1 MSIQE
6 YPFNG
11 VTYKIGTEG
20 LEHGRKGISGFI
32 LEIFRKTYSSLQP
45 VPSILGTLLFGGS
58 VDAAVPTYGLW
69 AGPGWAGGERIPSE
83 ENGQINW
90 GGKPCFNENVKTS
103 DNPESCYSV
112 VDAITKTH
120 DWRYVRPLTG
130 RAFLKRGTIIINGK
144 FLTGKSRRLL
154 QSIHM
159 LRCAAV
165 LGVAAYTKSTPHFS
179 DFARLASERI

>member
-1 MSIQE
+1 MSTRDYGI
-6 YPFNG
+6 
-11 VTYKIGTEG
+11 YKIGTIG
-20 LEHGRKGISGFI
+20 LEPFKPKGFFDFFQNIPGYLSMI
-32 LEIFRKTYSSLQP
+32 
-45 VPSILGTLLFGGS
+45 GGIII
-58 VDAAVPTYGLW
+58 PTYGLW
-69 AGPGWAGGERIPSE
+69 AGPGYAGGTRP
-83 ENGQINW
+83 
-90 GGKPCFNENVKTS
+90 TS
-103 DNPESCYSV
+103 NPEIKWEQPPCMNDSITKPDANPDECYSL

-165 LGVAAYTKSTPHFS
+165 LGVATYTKSTSHFS

>member
-32 LEIFRKTYSSLQP
+32 LEIFRKTYLSLHP
-45 VPSILGTLLFGGS
+45 APSILGTLLFGGS

-69 AGPGWAGGERIPSE
+69 AGPGYAGGTRP
-83 ENGQINW
+83 
-90 GGKPCFNENVKTS
+90 TS
-103 DNPESCYSV
+103 NPEIKWEQPPCMNDSITKPDANPDECYSL

-120 DWRYVRPLTG
+120 DWRYVRPL
-130 RAFLKRGTIIINGK
+130 K
-144 FLTGKSRRLL
+144 
-154 QSIHM
+154 SIHM
-159 LRCAAV
+159 LRCLPV
-165 LGVAAYTKSTPHFS
+165 LCIADRRCSPRRCGVHEKY
-179 DFARLASERI
+179 ASLLGLCAPCL

>member
-1 MSIQE
+1 MSTTE
-6 YPFNG
+6 WRDPNTGEPYD
-11 VTYKIGTEG
+11 IGTEG

-32 LEIFRKTYSSLQP
+32 LEIFRKTYLSLHP
-45 VPSILGTLLFGGS
+45 APSILGTLLFGGS

-69 AGPGWAGGERIPSE
+69 AGPGWSAGERIPSE

-103 DNPESCYSV
+103 GNPDECYSL

-120 DWRYVRPLTG
+120 DWRYVRPL
-130 RAFLKRGTIIINGK
+130 K
-144 FLTGKSRRLL
+144 
-154 QSIHM
+154 SIHM

-165 LGVAAYTKSTPHFS
+165 LGVATYTKSTPHFS
-179 DFARLASERI
+179 GFARLASERI

>member
-32 LEIFRKTYSSLQP
+32 LEIFRKTYLSLHP
-45 VPSILGTLLFGGS
+45 APSILGTLLFGGS

-69 AGPGWAGGERIPSE
+69 AGPGYAGGTRP
-83 ENGQINW
+83 
-90 GGKPCFNENVKTS
+90 TS
-103 DNPESCYSV
+103 NPEIKWEQPPCMNDSITKPDANPDECYSL

-120 DWRYVRPLTG
+120 DWRYVRPL
-130 RAFLKRGTIIINGK
+130 K
-144 FLTGKSRRLL
+144 
-154 QSIHM
+154 SIHM

>member
-1 MSIQE
+1 MSIE
-6 YPFNG
+6 IYRPNGPNTEPSYP
-11 VTYKIGTEG
+11 IGTEG
-20 LEHGRKGISGFI
+20 LEHGREGISGFI

-69 AGPGWAGGERIPSE
+69 AGPGWSAGERIPSE

-103 DNPESCYSV
+103 GNPDECYSL

-120 DWRYVRPLTG
+120 DWRYVRPL
-130 RAFLKRGTIIINGK
+130 K
-144 FLTGKSRRLL
+144 
-154 QSIHM
+154 SIHM

>member
-1 MSIQE
+1 MSTTE
-6 YPFNG
+6 WRDPNTGEPYD
-11 VTYKIGTEG
+11 IGTEG

-32 LEIFRKTYSSLQP
+32 LEIFRKTYLSLHP
-45 VPSILGTLLFGGS
+45 APSILGTLLFGGS

-69 AGPGWAGGERIPSE
+69 AGPGYAGGTRP
-83 ENGQINW
+83 
-90 GGKPCFNENVKTS
+90 TS
-103 DNPESCYSV
+103 NPEIKWEQPPCMNDSITKPDANPDECYSL

-120 DWRYVRPLTG
+120 DWRYVRPL
-130 RAFLKRGTIIINGK
+130 K
-144 FLTGKSRRLL
+144 
-154 QSIHM
+154 SIHM